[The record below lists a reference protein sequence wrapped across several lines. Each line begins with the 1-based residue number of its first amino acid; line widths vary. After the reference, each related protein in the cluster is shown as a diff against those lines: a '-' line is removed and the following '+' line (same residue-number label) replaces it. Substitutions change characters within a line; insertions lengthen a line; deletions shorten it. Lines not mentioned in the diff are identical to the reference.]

1 MSGAAKGIGKSPVA
15 EGSQNILETISE
27 NVNKI
32 VETLKAMR
40 DLSVDEAKE
49 EKLRLE
55 DESREK
61 KETSLEKSKFTVFKE
76 VGSKILKPFQGIFG
90 KILDFIKTVLL
101 GKVLMEIVK
110 WMGDKKNQKS
120 LQNIFKFLKTF

>member
-15 EGSQNILETISE
+15 EGSQNILETISD
-27 NVNKI
+27 NVSKI

-61 KETSLEKSKFTVFKE
+61 KRNIIREK
-76 VGSKILKPFQGIFG
+76 
-90 KILDFIKTVLL
+90 
-101 GKVLMEIVK
+101 
-110 WMGDKKNQKS
+110 
-120 LQNIFKFLKTF
+120 